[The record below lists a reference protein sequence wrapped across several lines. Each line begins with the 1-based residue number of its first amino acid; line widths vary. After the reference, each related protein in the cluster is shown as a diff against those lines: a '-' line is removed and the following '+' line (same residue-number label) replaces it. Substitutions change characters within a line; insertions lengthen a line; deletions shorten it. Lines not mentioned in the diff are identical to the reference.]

1 MKIFTKKFALDAFE
15 RAINTFVQTML
26 GVLAGVSIGIVGFE
40 TVQWT
45 GVLSVSGFAAFISIL
60 KSISVA
66 TATTESVAGNE
77 PTIPDGNGSHRL
89 GA

>member
-1 MKIFTKKFALDAFE
+1 MKIFTKAFAIDTFQ

-26 GVLAGVSIGIVGFE
+26 GVLAGVGIGIVGFE

-60 KSISVA
+60 NSVKVA
-66 TATTESVAGNE
+66 TATAEVATEVVE
-77 PTIPDGNGSHRL
+77 IPDGNGRYRSDV
-89 GA
+89 